1 MLTDGETMM
10 RETRSPLL
18 GAVLS
23 ALLLG
28 ACSGGPATPSAP
40 LPPAGTGGGVNGP
53 ALPEV
58 HLKVGTIRII
68 ADAGMYIAQERGY
81 FKEQGLE
88 VEFVDFVTAAEAIAP
103 LGAGQL
109 DIAVGAVGARLFN
122 AVGRG
127 IDIKLVADKAATSP
141 DPRNGF
147 SSSLALAIPKEYA
160 ENQVITDYRD
170 LRGRTL
176 ALPSRG
182 TTSHVL
188 IDRALQK
195 GGLTLADIEIK
206 EMSFPDMNAALVN
219 KGIDVALQIEPLLSM
234 GEAQGVLVRWKRA
247 EEIYPG
253 QQVAAIIYGPRIAAM
268 GQNVGNR
275 FMVAYIKG
283 LRDYNDAFGPK
294 RKDRAA
300 VVSILTQY
308 TNVKDPALYDRM
320 TFDYMNPDGYINAEA
335 LAADLDWFVVNGYL
349 REKPDL
355 RTVVD
360 NRFVEYALQQLG
372 RYQP

>member
-1 MLTDGETMM
+1 MVKDMC
-10 RETRSPLL
+10 SPLL
-18 GAVLS
+18 WTVLL

-28 ACSGGPATPSAP
+28 ACSGGPAAPSTL
-40 LPPAGTGGGVNGP
+40 LPTAGTGGGATGP
-53 ALPEV
+53 ATALPTV

-88 VEFVDFVTAAEAIAP
+88 IEFVDFVTAAEAIAP

-109 DIAVGAVGARLFN
+109 DIAVGAVGAGLFN

-141 DPRNGF
+141 DPHNGF

-160 ENQVITDYRD
+160 EGQVITDYRD
-170 LRGRTL
+170 LRGKIL

-253 QQVAAIIYGPRIAAM
+253 QQVAAIIYGPRIAAI

-283 LRDYNDAFGPK
+283 LRDYNDAFGPR

-308 TNVKDPALYDRM
+308 TNVKEPALYDRM

-335 LAADLDWFVVNGYL
+335 LAADLDWFVANGYL
-349 REKPDL
+349 RERPDL
-355 RTVVD
+355 RMVVD
-360 NRFVEYALQQLG
+360 NRYVDYALQQLG